1 MDIDVQEQSISDISP
16 DLLKILLS
24 DKTTKKF
31 IRWGSDNYKDY
42 GPEYY
47 TDQEIRPELVTGP
60 HNLIIRPRV
69 AKETAQ
75 QIKRTRD
82 KAEVFTP
89 SWVCNEQNN
98 LVDEAWFGRKDV
110 FNTATDK
117 AWVTVKEAIV
127 FPRDKIWKNYV
138 DARRMEISCGEAPYL
153 ASRYDTVTG
162 QVIPLHDRI
171 GIIDRK
177 IRIINENVQ
186 SDKEWKEWVIRAFQ
200 SCYGYDFQGDN
211 VILARENML
220 YSYIDYYEERFGE
233 EPSLI
238 EMKKIANIVS
248 WNIWQMNGITMT
260 APYSQAE
267 PAYHQM
273 SLFELLGSSEENSN
287 EAPRET
293 NEMPCRIFDWR
304 SNESL
309 EFRSLVD
316 RG

>member
-1 MDIDVQEQSISDISP
+1 MDIDVKEQSISDISP

-31 IRWGSDNYKDY
+31 IRWGTDNYKAY

-47 TDQEIRPELVTGP
+47 TDQEMRPELVTGA
-60 HNLIIRPRV
+60 HSMIIRPRV
-69 AKETAQ
+69 AKEADEQ
-75 QIKRTRD
+75 VKRTRD

-110 FNTATDK
+110 FNK
-117 AWVTVKEAIV
+117 AGQKSWVTTEGQVE
-127 FPRDKIWKNYV
+127 FPRDKIWKNYI

-162 QVIPLHDRI
+162 SVIPLHDRI

-177 IRIINENVQ
+177 IRIVNENADT
-186 SDKEWKEWVIRAFQ
+186 DKEWNDWCIRAFQ
-200 SCYGYDFQGDN
+200 SCYGYDFSGDN
-211 VILARENML
+211 VLLARENLL
-220 YSYIDYYEERFGE
+220 YTYVDYYQERYGK
-233 EPSLI
+233 EPSLM
-238 EMKKIANIVS
+238 EMKKIANIVA

-260 APYSQAE
+260 APYSKAE

-273 SLFELLGSSEENSN
+273 TVFELIGADGNTGDTEK
-287 EAPRET
+287 ET
-293 NEMPCRIFDWR
+293 NEEPCRIFDWR